1 MNKNIVILSDGT
13 GQAGGINFD
22 EDRSNIYKLY
32 RATRVGPDSLIN
44 PAEQSAFYDPGL
56 GSVADG
62 GGMLT
67 KLGRWIYNA
76 ISQATGLGI
85 TANLIDCYAAL
96 IRLWRPGDRV
106 FLFGFSRGAYT
117 IRSLATVVAL
127 CGIPTQEKGGGK
139 IMRDWANS
147 RRLAKIAV
155 RDIYQYTYSKR
166 EDYASPRELELMKQ
180 REALAARF
188 QRDYASASPTN
199 SSLANVYPHF
209 IGAFDTVSSIA
220 TRSSLSLLLGG
231 VLLLQAALTAIFYLI
246 LQYWTWL
253 ASLSIFSFFAS
264 LNWQSLFELIFFITI
279 AGIFLRFLFKSIR
292 YAFGLK
298 DHPFWRTIHLTQFK
312 QEFRDL
318 DLNPNVG
325 YARHAISIDE
335 NRADFPRVPWG
346 YRDAKHAHAA
356 RDTSGNYWFQQVWF
370 PGNHADIGG
379 GYPENEAR
387 LSDAALKWMCD
398 EAKKVDLKVDETVI
412 HLWPAHDGMQHDE
425 VAAGFS
431 FLPHWIKKT
440 WASGYREIPN
450 SQATVHD
457 SVPKRF
463 ECDEVLIYNRMRRYR
478 PYTLRE
484 HDNFKKYYLAKP
496 IPATPQRP
504 LSVVNSNSNVPP
516 PTNE

>member
-1 MNKNIVILSDGT
+1 MSRNIVIFSDGT
-13 GQAGGINFD
+13 GQVGGINFD

-32 RATRVGPDSLIN
+32 RASRVGPDSIVN

-62 GGMLT
+62 GGMLS
-67 KLGRWIYNA
+67 KLGRRIYNA
-76 ISQATGLGI
+76 VSQATGLGV
-85 TANLIDCYAAL
+85 TANIIDCYAAL
-96 IRLWRPGDRV
+96 IRLWRHGDRV

-117 IRSLATVVAL
+117 VRSLATVVAL

-139 IMRDWANS
+139 IIRDWANS

-155 RDIYQYTYSKR
+155 RDIYQYTHSKR

-180 REALAARF
+180 RAALATRF
-188 QRDYASASPTN
+188 QRDYASANSTN
-199 SSLANVYPHF
+199 PSLANVYPHF

-220 TRSSLSLLLGG
+220 TRSSLSLLFGA
-231 VLLLQAALTAIFYLI
+231 VLLVEAALTTGIYLI
-246 LQYWTWL
+246 LQNWNWL
-253 ASLSIFSFFAS
+253 ASLPVLSFIAS
-264 LNWQSLFELIFFITI
+264 LNWQSLFGLIVIISIVGT
-279 AGIFLRFLFKSIR
+279 LLLFLFKNIR
-292 YAFGLK
+292 YAKGL
-298 DHPFWRTIHLTQFK
+298 DGHPFWRTIHVTQFK

-346 YRDAKHAHAA
+346 YKDAKHAA
-356 RDTSGNYWFQQVWF
+356 RDTSGNYWFQQIWF

-379 GYPENEAR
+379 GYPENESR

-398 EAKKVDLKVDETVI
+398 EAMKVGLKVDETVL

-425 VAAGFS
+425 VAVGFS
-431 FLPHWIKKT
+431 FLPRWIKKT
-440 WASGYREIPN
+440 WASNYRKIPN
-450 SQATVHD
+450 SRATVHD

-463 ECDEVLIYNRMRRYR
+463 ECDEVLIYNTMRLYR
-478 PYTLRE
+478 PYTLRD
-484 HDNFKKYYLAKP
+484 HDNFKKYYLTEPSPEKH
-496 IPATPQRP
+496 QRP
-504 LSVVNSNSNVPP
+504 LSVVNPTSNVPP